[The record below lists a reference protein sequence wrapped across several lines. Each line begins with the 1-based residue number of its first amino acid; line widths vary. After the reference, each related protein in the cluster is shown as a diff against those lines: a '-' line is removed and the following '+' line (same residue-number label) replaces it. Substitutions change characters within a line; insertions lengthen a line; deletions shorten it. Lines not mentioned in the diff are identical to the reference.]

1 MPRQKK
7 KPAAVEKKVAQAP
20 ETNSPTRNEQLR
32 SEEVTPPEGPAPHQ
46 PNPQPPI
53 ASFDS
58 IKERLQAARTSHT
71 AIEGGSITLQDD
83 EIKETQREIWQRM
96 GFYSKHP
103 NHNATAINEAYIKSM
118 MEKSHKL
125 GKVVTKYRLFINK
138 PTGKRAMLI
147 QYPNRNIRQEY
158 RAACGNKPSELR
170 IKPKCGLVEVD
181 IPVDP
186 HIEYNKEKGV
196 EYGEAMRKSRL
207 LQEGGSYSLGGGLG
221 IAPKGASRA
230 DRGVPPPEG
239 PSHEKLLENFDDA
252 NNKGHVMNKITL
264 GGQVYPFKNGDPI
277 YMTAT
282 FKDGEYVKS
291 GHHRRSY

>member
-1 MPRQKK
+1 MPRPRKK
-7 KPAAVEKKVAQAP
+7 TAAVGKKLDQAA
-20 ETNSPTRNEQLR
+20 EVDSPTPIEQLPP
-32 SEEVTPPEGPAPHQ
+32 EEVTPPMGSAPHQ
-46 PNPQPPI
+46 PNPRPPI
-53 ASFDS
+53 ASFDG

-71 AIEGGSITLQDD
+71 VVEGGLNTLSDD

-96 GFYSKHP
+96 GFYSNHP
-103 NHNATAINEAYIKSM
+103 NHNATAINEAYVNSM
-118 MEKSHKL
+118 MEKNHKL
-125 GKVVTKYRLFINK
+125 GKVVTKYRLFVNK
-138 PTGKRAMLI
+138 PTGKRSMLI

-158 RAACGNKPSELR
+158 RAACGNRPSEIR

-196 EYGEAMRKSRL
+196 EYGVAMRKSRL

-239 PSHEKLLENFDDA
+239 PSHEKLVENFDDA

-282 FKDGEYVKS
+282 FKDGEYTMS
-291 GHHRRSY
+291 GHHKRSY

>member
-1 MPRQKK
+1 MPRNRK
-7 KPAAVEKKVAQAP
+7 KPVAVESKLDQAARAD
-20 ETNSPTRNEQLR
+20 SRSQNEQLPA
-32 SEEVTPPEGPAPHQ
+32 EEVTPPKGSAPHQ
-46 PNPQPPI
+46 PDPPPTK
-53 ASFDS
+53 ASITR
-58 IKERLQAARTSHT
+58 IKQQLQAARNSGTVV
-71 AIEGGSITLQDD
+71 EGDLTPLPDD
-83 EIKETQREIWQRM
+83 QVKEAHHEIWQRM
-96 GFYSKHP
+96 GFYSSHP

-147 QYPNRNIRQEY
+147 QYPNRKVGQEY
-158 RAACGNKPSELR
+158 RAACGNKPSEIR
-170 IKPKCGLVEVD
+170 IKPKCGLIEVD
-181 IPVDP
+181 IPVNT

-221 IAPKGASRA
+221 IAPKGASSA

-239 PSHEKLLENFDDA
+239 PSHEKLLKNFDDA

-264 GGQVYPFKNGDPI
+264 GGQIYPFKNGDPI
-277 YMTAT
+277 YMAAT
-282 FKDGEYVKS
+282 FTEGKYIKS
-291 GHHRRSY
+291 HRPKLSY